1 MAVCVHSSSAL
12 GPGSSTWSRMRQATT
27 GSMNDRKRYCALRSP
42 RNRPRIRR
50 DRTWRV
56 TGRALIRLN
65 CNVFRHMIT
74 SQCSWQS
81 SSSSLQSLALDGFS
95 ACPHI
100 CSSWR
105 IAFATPNRTVAKS
118 PGNFETGIRDRIEG
132 AAVADE
138 MLDTSDITGMGDQHR
153 AGLLQANALLQLRGG
168 SYPNCFNGD
177 IRRRRRPAVL
187 TTCPLGSVAVD
198 SLGELRPR
206 FATEVAEPGCE
217 GDHRDRDR

>member
-1 MAVCVHSSSAL
+1 MQLAVFFVVA
-12 GPGSSTWSRMRQATT
+12 A
-27 GSMNDRKRYCALRSP
+27 
-42 RNRPRIRR
+42 
-50 DRTWRV
+50 V
-56 TGRALIRLN
+56 TGTRRIFRLPPHLRVLADRL
-65 CNVFRHMIT
+65 CHT
-74 SQCSWQS
+74 QS
-81 SSSSLQSLALDGFS
+81 HS
-95 ACPHI
+95 
-100 CSSWR
+100 
-105 IAFATPNRTVAKS
+105 RTVAKS

-132 AAVADE
+132 AVVADE

-198 SLGELRPR
+198 SLDELRPR